1 MKKSCVVVV
10 FIGMLGLAGGLLA
23 QEESLTYEQ
32 VQQAHKDLQEALSKI
47 KTYHQTSGSG
57 EWRFPFHSSHNEL
70 LMEVGR
76 PRLGILVQSSFD
88 EDGEHVGAVIMAV
101 TPGGPAAEAGLEAG
115 DVITAVGGVELVE
128 QHGRPHDVLI
138 REMLR
143 HHDGDA
149 VTVDYLRDG
158 TAGSTTVHL
167 RALEIEEFV
176 FEPQLERLIEP
187 DVRFYDGRSGP
198 DFDWYFPHGWL
209 DMELVS
215 LNPELGEYFGTDDG
229 VLVIRGPD
237 SDELGLEG
245 GDVIVSI
252 DGRAV
257 TSPTHAMR
265 ILRSYEP
272 EESMEIEIYRH
283 GRRESIVAS
292 VPEHRVPILEERW
305 DGR

>member
-1 MKKSCVVVV
+1 MKKSCIVAMC
-10 FIGMLGLAGGLLA
+10 IGMLGLAGGLEA
-23 QEESLTYEQ
+23 EEENLTYEQ

-47 KTYHQTSGSG
+47 RTYHQTSGGG
-57 EWRFPFHSSHNEL
+57 EWRFPFHGSDSER

-76 PRLGILVQSSFD
+76 PRLGILVESRF
-88 EDGEHVGAVIMAV
+88 EADGEHVGAVIMAV
-101 TPGGPAAEAGLEAG
+101 TPGGPADEAGLEAG
-115 DVITAVGGVELVE
+115 DVITAVDGVELAE
-128 QHGRPHDVLI
+128 QHGRPHDALI

-143 HHDGDA
+143 FQDGDA
-149 VTVDYLRDG
+149 VTIDYLRDG

-167 RALEIEEFV
+167 RALEIDEFV
-176 FEPQLERLIEP
+176 FEPRLERLLEP
-187 DVRFYDGRSGP
+187 DVRLYGGHSGP
-198 DFDWYFPHGWL
+198 AMSWYFPHGWL

-215 LNPELGEYFGTDDG
+215 LNAELGEYFGTDDG

-237 SDELGLEG
+237 NDELGLEG

-252 DGRAV
+252 DGRSV
-257 TSPTHAMR
+257 TSPTQAMR

-283 GRRESIVAS
+283 GRRETIAAS
-292 VPEHRVPILEERW
+292 VPEHRVPILEQRW